1 MFKNLKIMIF
11 SIALCACCA
20 VAERPVQAETRA
32 ADLQKTVED
41 SLKKGQKIQSDADQW
56 AAEQAVLLDRI
67 RDLKARKRWLAH
79 QKGKYETYMEKQR
92 ESLTQLKARQKETEN
107 IRMGLEPFLDE
118 TFAKLQTFVAN
129 DLPFLPEERQKRLH
143 VLKQTLDNFQTG
155 LDEKTRRVLEALQV
169 EAGYGAGVEKT
180 DTTLALEGGTMQ
192 AQLLRIGRTAL
203 FYRSPDGTQ
212 AGRFDRETGR
222 WETLSAGDARE
233 VGHAIDMAEKKRTP
247 ELLLLP
253 LGTPSTE
260 AAP

>member
-1 MFKNLKIMIF
+1 MNFRKIVFPMAF
-11 SIALCACCA
+11 CLCWPLTSG
-20 VAERPVQAETRA
+20 PVLAQTRA
-32 ADLQKTVED
+32 TDLQKTVED

-56 AAEQAVLLDRI
+56 AAERAAILDKI

-79 QKGKYETYMEKQR
+79 QKGKYETYIANQR
-92 ESLTQLKARQKETEN
+92 ETLDRLRARSRETEN

-118 TFAKLQTFVAN
+118 TFARLQNFVKD

-143 VLKQTLDNFQTG
+143 ILKQTLDSFQTG

-203 FYRSPDGTQ
+203 FYRLPDGSG
-212 AGRFDRETGR
+212 AGRYHRETGK
-222 WETLSAGDARE
+222 WETLSAGDTRE
-233 VGHAIDMAEKKRTP
+233 LGRAMEMAEKKRTP

-253 LGTPSTE
+253 LGSPETE